1 MFKKSNFP
9 RWLAAYVVVI
19 LAIALLINAAMLLP
33 IPTIAA
39 LDAPTWLTFWGS
51 YLGGAIGCI
60 PAIAAYRH
68 SIDDSKRR
76 DEAEERKRRLDVR
89 PIMLISSSPVAASDI
104 KNYPL
109 VIFSSSEGLLDW
121 GTSMQDQVPI
131 LPNTCLLTIKNL
143 GQGHALNLKLS
154 YETPRGMFTSVE
166 LGTLEKEKAM
176 RTVFCFSDFIS
187 SPDSDSDPG
196 PGPDSDADSDPDTDS
211 LAFYILNLTLTF
223 EDVLRNEYQQK
234 IHLSYDAVFFNFLS
248 RPDPVLKKLGTERE
262 EISK

>member
-1 MFKKSNFP
+1 MKKSNFP

-39 LDAPTWLTFWGS
+39 LNAPTWLTFWGS

-89 PIMLISSSPVAASDI
+89 PIMLISAPPVTASDI
-104 KNYPL
+104 QNYPL
-109 VIFSSSEGLLDW
+109 VTFSSSEGLLDR
-121 GTSMQDQVPI
+121 GTTMQDQDPI

-143 GQGHALNLKLS
+143 GQGHALNLKLF
-154 YETPRGMFTSVE
+154 YETPGEMFTSVV

-176 RTVFCFSDFIS
+176 CTVFCFSDIIS
-187 SPDSDSDPG
+187 SPDP
-196 PGPDSDADSDPDTDS
+196 DSDPDPDADPDSDTDS
-211 LAFYILNLTLTF
+211 SAFCILNLTLTF

-234 IHLSYDAVFFNFLS
+234 IQLSYDTESFSFLS
-248 RPDPVLKKLGTERE
+248 YPDPVLKKLGTERE

>member
-1 MFKKSNFP
+1 MKKSNFP
-9 RWLAAYVVVI
+9 RWLAAYVVII

-89 PIMLISSSPVAASDI
+89 PIMLISASPVAASDL

-109 VIFSSSEGLLDW
+109 VTFSSSEGLLDW

-154 YETPRGMFTSVE
+154 YETPGEMFTSVV

-176 RTVFCFSDFIS
+176 CTVFCFSDIIS
-187 SPDSDSDPG
+187 SPDPDAD
-196 PGPDSDADSDPDTDS
+196 PDSDTNSS
-211 LAFYILNLTLTF
+211 AFCILNLTLTF

-234 IHLSYDAVFFNFLS
+234 IQLSYDAASFNFLS
-248 RPDPVLKKLGTERE
+248 HPDPVLKKLGTERE